1 MFYSVARAYDPE
13 RTQSHFDHLWGSF
26 RCWLIMY
33 SFHMSL
39 PFFGLKTRK

>member
-1 MFYSVARAYDPE
+1 MFYSVPGAYEPE

-26 RCWLIMY
+26 RCRLIMY